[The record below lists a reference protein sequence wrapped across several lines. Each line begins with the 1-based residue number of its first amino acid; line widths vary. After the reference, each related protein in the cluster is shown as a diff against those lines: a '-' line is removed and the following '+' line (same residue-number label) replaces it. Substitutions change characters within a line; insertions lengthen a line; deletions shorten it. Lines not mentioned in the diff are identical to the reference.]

1 MLALTEK
8 YKPAKLH
15 DFAGLA
21 GPRTI
26 FTKLAASPYESAWLL
41 VGPSG
46 TGKTTLALAFAAAIG
61 AELHHIPAKA
71 CDLET
76 VERVTARCHYAPM
89 FGTWHLILVDE
100 ADQMSGAAQLAF
112 LSKLDGTATPPF
124 TIVIF
129 TANET
134 RLLADRF
141 QSRCRVIPFRPPDP
155 CEVLDLCKRIWRI
168 EAPDTPM
175 PNANQIMTGKE
186 INVRSALMNLELE
199 IMAPGAVIP
208 QPAINRDCSPCKAPA
223 ARNPHNMPDP
233 ARSAACRR
241 AWETIRANRLQKQR

>member
-1 MLALTEK
+1 
-8 YKPAKLH
+8 
-15 DFAGLA
+15 
-21 GPRTI
+21 
-26 FTKLAASPYESAWLL
+26 
-41 VGPSG
+41 
-46 TGKTTLALAFAAAIG
+46 
-61 AELHHIPAKA
+61 
-71 CDLET
+71 
-76 VERVTARCHYAPM
+76 VTARCHYSPM

-141 QSRCRVIPFRPPDP
+141 QSRCRVISFRPPDP

-168 EAPDTPM
+168 EAPDSPM

-199 IMAPGAVIP
+199 IMAPGAIPIPAQAAAMAVCSPATAPAPRPRHTGAVDPGRSACKRAPPPAEPEAEPEAQEETGLAVIP

-223 ARNPHNMPDP
+223 EGKPHNIPDP

-241 AWETIRANRLQKQR
+241 AWDTIRANRLQKQR